1 MNFKQNQT
9 HYDCQRE
16 VEVQWNKQ
24 DKKFRFKMPSIQWM
38 IGDHVISPELLEEAR
53 KHSVIVKLFYSEKD
67 SIEIG
72 SFKYTIPPPP

>member
-1 MNFKQNQT
+1 
-9 HYDCQRE
+9 
-16 VEVQWNKQ
+16 
-24 DKKFRFKMPSIQWM
+24 MPSIQWM